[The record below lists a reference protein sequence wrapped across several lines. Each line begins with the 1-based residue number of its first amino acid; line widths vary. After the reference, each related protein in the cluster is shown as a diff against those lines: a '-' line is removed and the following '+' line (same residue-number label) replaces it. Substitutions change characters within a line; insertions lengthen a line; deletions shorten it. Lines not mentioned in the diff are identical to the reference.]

1 VQAFAALAADTR
13 VRIVETLAEGERSV
27 GELVDAFDVTQPV
40 ISQHLKVLRE
50 AGLVRVRRDGQ
61 RRLYSIDGEGMR
73 AIDEWLRQY
82 RRFWSRKLTDLEK
95 YLDANP

>member
-1 VQAFAALAADTR
+1 MQAFAALAADTR